1 MNESLVTV
9 IGNMIAD
16 PVLRNGKNGRPFATF
31 RVASTIRRRDPASGT
46 YVNGGTNYVN
56 VVVFNAL
63 AANVV
68 ASLKKGEP
76 VIVYG
81 RLRVNEWVGSQ
92 NQHMTSVEVEGYNVG
107 HDLTWGQAKYT
118 KMGRVRLV
126 TDDRPDRS
134 DQGAG
139 AESGQGNGAGLGDRR
154 GSSTHPDRITA
165 DQGDAAADS
174 RAEEPR
180 APSRAAFER
189 SVADAETDPYD
200 VVTSG

>member
-1 MNESLVTV
+1 MNESFVTV

-16 PVLRNGKNGRPFATF
+16 PALRTGRNGKAFATF
-31 RVASTIRRRDPASGT
+31 RVASTTRRRDPASGT
-46 YVNGGTNYVN
+46 YVNGATNYVN

-92 NQHMTSVEVEGYNVG
+92 NQHMTSVEVEGYNAG
-107 HDLTWGQAKYT
+107 HDLTWGQARFAKQ
-118 KMGRVRLV
+118 GRVRLV
-126 TDDRPDRS
+126 TDDRPGDGGG
-134 DQGAG
+134 QGAG
-139 AESGQGNGAGLGDRR
+139 ADLGN
-154 GSSTHPDRITA
+154 PP
-165 DQGDAAADS
+165 ADS
-174 RAEEPR
+174 PAGHVPGS
-180 APSRAAFER
+180 SRAAFER